1 MAEFVIPPAEPRVLP
16 VSGGGAFPVRRVFC
30 VGQNYSDH
38 AREMGSDPDRQP
50 PFFFTKP
57 ADAVTCAP
65 TVPYPP
71 QTERLDYEG
80 ELVVAIG
87 VGGANIAP
95 DAAKRY
101 IFGYTVG
108 CDLTRRDLQA
118 EAKKAGRP
126 WDMAKGFDFSAAVG
140 VIHPVAEVGHP
151 HKGVIKLTVNGE
163 EKQRG
168 NLSQMTWAVPEILAY
183 LSTYVTL
190 APGDLVFTGTPA
202 GVGALNR
209 GDKVAVMVEGV
220 TQHQF
225 TVI

>member
-1 MAEFVIPPAEPRVLP
+1 MADYVIPPPTMTVLP

-65 TVPYPP
+65 SVPYPP
-71 QTERLDYEG
+71 QTQRLDYEG

-87 VGGANIAP
+87 VGGANFSP

-118 EAKKAGRP
+118 EAKAGGRP

-151 HKGVIKLTVNGE
+151 HKGVIKLTVNDA

-168 NLSQMTWAVPEILAY
+168 NLSQMIWPVPDILAT
-183 LSTYVTL
+183 LSSYVTL
-190 APGDLVFTGTPA
+190 APGDLVFTGTPS
-202 GVGALNR
+202 GVGPLVR

-220 TQHQF
+220 TQHKF
-225 TVI
+225 TVV